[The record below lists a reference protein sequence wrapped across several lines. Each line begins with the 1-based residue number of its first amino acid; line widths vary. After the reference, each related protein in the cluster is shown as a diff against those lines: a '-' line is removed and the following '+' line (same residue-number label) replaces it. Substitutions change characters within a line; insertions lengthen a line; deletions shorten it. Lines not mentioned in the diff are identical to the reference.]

1 MKFPLLLVFLSFL
14 VFFLPQQGFSHS
26 GGLASDG
33 CHFNHKSGTRHCH
46 RGKDGEKTNEVNI
59 SGAKVYVFDSDLTG
73 NVTFRD
79 ISASKKEL
87 WKIYEQKPET
97 FYCGCDISEKQP
109 VHSSCGYSDQSSLS
123 YGIESE
129 HIVPLST
136 LSKNTPAYFRGNK
149 DCLMENGKRYK
160 GRLCARKVDERF
172 QAMESDLYNL
182 VPVIAAVN
190 RKRSNF
196 RFGEIEGEEQAIQG
210 CDFEVGEV
218 IISRKAKKAVEPR
231 DEVKGFIART
241 YLYMTRAYRSEYQI
255 WSDERDLMQEWNKKY
270 PPDEWECDRAE
281 HIELVQ
287 GNRNKVVFGRCSDVK
302 MSW

>member
-1 MKFPLLLVFLSFL
+1 MKFSPLLVFLSLL
-14 VFFLPQQGFSHS
+14 VLVLPEEAFSHS

-33 CHFNHKSGTRHCH
+33 CHFNHKLGTRHCH

-73 NVTFRD
+73 NVVFRN

-87 WKIYEQKPET
+87 WKIYERKPET
-97 FYCGCDISEKQP
+97 FYCDCEISEKQP
-109 VHSSCGYSDQSSLS
+109 VHSSCGYLDQSSLS
-123 YGIESE
+123 YGIEWE

-136 LSKNTPAYFRGNK
+136 LAKNTPAYFRGNK
-149 DCLMENGKRYK
+149 KCVMESGKRYK
-160 GRLCARKVDERF
+160 GRLCARKVDKRF

-210 CDFEVGEV
+210 CDFEVGVVVEA
-218 IISRKAKKAVEPR
+218 RKKMKAVEPR

-255 WSDERDLMQEWNKKY
+255 WGDEKDLMQDWNKKF

-281 HIELVQ
+281 FIELVQ